1 MASLQSVNETLPIL
15 LKSLRL
21 PQIKR
26 HWPSLESQARQEG
39 WSYGQFLLA
48 LCEIEQ
54 QQREAN
60 RVERYLRDSQLPGT
74 KSLTNFEFSCCP
86 TVDREQVLQLATDPS
101 WLERGENLLIL
112 GPSGVGKTH
121 LGVGVS
127 RSLIELGHRVKF
139 ASATCLVQQLQQ
151 AKAELQ
157 LPHLLAKL
165 DKYDLLVI
173 DDIGY
178 VKRTEAETSVLFEL
192 VAHRYEIKSLLITSN
207 QTFSEWDSI
216 FADATMTVAAID
228 RLIHHATIIE
238 IPTQSFRQKAALTR
252 SGSQ

>member
-1 MASLQSVNETLPIL
+1 M
-15 LKSLRL
+15 
-21 PQIKR
+21 
-26 HWPSLESQARQEG
+26 
-39 WSYGQFLLA
+39 LA

-54 QQREAN
+54 QQREAY

-86 TVDREQVLQLATDPS
+86 TVDRDQVLQLATDPS

-151 AKAELQ
+151 AKAERVRSKPVGELIGAR
-157 LPHLLAKL
+157 HLRN
-165 DKYDLLVI
+165 
-173 DDIGY
+173 G
-178 VKRTEAETSVLFEL
+178 EL
-192 VAHRYEIKSLLITSN
+192 CASSL
-207 QTFSEWDSI
+207 
-216 FADATMTVAAID
+216 
-228 RLIHHATIIE
+228 
-238 IPTQSFRQKAALTR
+238 SFFP
-252 SGSQ
+252 